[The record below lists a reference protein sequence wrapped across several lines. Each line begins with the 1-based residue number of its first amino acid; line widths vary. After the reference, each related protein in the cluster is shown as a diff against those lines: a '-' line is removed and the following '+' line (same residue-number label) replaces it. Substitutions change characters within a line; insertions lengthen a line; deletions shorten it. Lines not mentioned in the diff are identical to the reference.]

1 MRIEAIKDAA
11 ILGLAQNPVRVLIG
25 HMGNVSKAQL
35 GEPNLDFAI
44 ESATLGL
51 GFEAIL
57 NGVC

>member
-11 ILGLAQNPVRVLIG
+11 ILGLAQNPVWVLIG
-25 HMGNVSKAQL
+25 HMRDVSKAQL

-44 ESATLGL
+44 EFATFGI

-57 NGVC
+57 